1 MISDSQREREFGSS
15 PSPCRRFVGIS
26 AGLTTASKYLQ
37 DNSLRISLSSSLP
50 PSLRWSFASSHV
62 CALSLSFYFSL
73 LFFKSSLTPCLP
85 PRSLSAS
92 VLLFFRLWTWQVGPT
107 PQEAAPLQAEW
118 ALMCLTPKL
127 TGAPGRCC
135 QRLKGLSWSR
145 QDSLNAEPSRWRPKA
160 FHWVLH
166 RSGGMRWSLRAD
178 PNKSSVS
185 VWTPWIVCWT
195 PHHFCSWCLLEKSDM
210 GSPSCAPQSTA
221 EQSFIKCFL
230 FFSGSFHTL
239 SVGQCLHG
247 RYVCRPTGLRG
258 GTPRS
263 DLSVHTV
270 GPQAERAEALSKLL
284 VLWIIQREMHLPA
297 Q

>member
-1 MISDSQREREFGSS
+1 MVFCFFSRVRS
-15 PSPCRRFVGIS
+15 
-26 AGLTTASKYLQ
+26 
-37 DNSLRISLSSSLP
+37 
-50 PSLRWSFASSHV
+50 
-62 CALSLSFYFSL
+62 LSLSFYFSL

-145 QDSLNAEPSRWRPKA
+145 QNSLNAEPSRWRPKA

-247 RYVCRPTGLRG
+247 RYVCRPTGLSG

-263 DLSVHTV
+263 DLSVPT
-270 GPQAERAEALSKLL
+270 ERAEALSKLL